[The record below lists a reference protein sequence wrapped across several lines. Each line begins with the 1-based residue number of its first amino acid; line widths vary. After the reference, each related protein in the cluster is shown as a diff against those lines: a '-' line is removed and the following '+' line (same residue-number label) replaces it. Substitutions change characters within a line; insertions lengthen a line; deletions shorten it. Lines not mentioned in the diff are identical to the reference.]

1 MKTLIRSLA
10 VGLVLG
16 FAASSAWGQPQHQEA
31 VGGHGYEAH
40 SQPQAAAP
48 DIPLNDL
55 DRGMPRRAVVG
66 FRQAV
71 RARLPAGREIS

>member
-16 FAASSAWGQPQHQEA
+16 FAASPAWGQPQHQEA
-31 VGGHGYEAH
+31 VGGQGYGPL

-48 DIPLNDL
+48 DIPVDDL
-55 DRGMPRRAVVG
+55 DRGTPRPG
-66 FRQAV
+66 
-71 RARLPAGREIS
+71 G